1 MHLENHGL
9 PVRTT
14 VAAVQQ
20 NGVIEYLSSLEERW
34 FATEAILNGKQGEPS
49 VHVENMPVTGAA
61 MTQEAVLLGYRK
73 NNFLRDMR
81 FALKVMPPIL
91 LFWLT
96 TSEANIGDTGAE
108 VEPSHQYPVIF
119 CCCVTDGSRGMIW
132 QNGVWCGSVYEA
144 KLCHWIPPCR
154 KMAPT
159 GIHRCLLNG
168 YGDPTVD
175 VSTVR
180 WWVVGFR
187 GGWCISAV
195 VTVMWKTSHFQDSHA
210 DFYKHSV
217 WALVHCWWKCIS
229 NVGDCVEK

>member
-20 NGVIEYLSSLEERW
+20 NRVIEYLCSLEERW

-132 QNGVWCGSVYEA
+132 QNGVWHESVYES
-144 KLCHWIPPCR
+144 KVCHWIPSCSSNSTHWHSS
-154 KMAPT
+154 MLAE
-159 GIHRCLLNG
+159 CLWRPISGCGHNRVEDDEILWN
-168 YGDPTVD
+168 
-175 VSTVR
+175 
-180 WWVVGFR
+180 WVV
-187 GGWCISAV
+187 SAGAFFIHCAKMHSYSCWLLKNSV
-195 VTVMWKTSHFQDSHA
+195 LLLRTVSIKQC
-210 DFYKHSV
+210 Y
-217 WALVHCWWKCIS
+217 
-229 NVGDCVEK
+229 